1 MDAGCPFVRN
11 AFRSSAFL
19 RRSVFF
25 SLECP
30 FVSYTISES
39 PDIMYRKIINNPLV
53 FSDVIGP
60 EARSILTGLLNRDPT
75 KRLGVNGA
83 EEIKR
88 HPFFR
93 DHIDF
98 AKLLAKKI
106 QPPFK
111 PKVASAVDVSN
122 FDEVFTSEEPL
133 DSVVE
138 DSKLSQTVQ
147 EQFAGFSYDGSHM
160 PVSP

>member
-1 MDAGCPFVRN
+1 MMYKKIVNN
-11 AFRSSAFL
+11 A
-19 RRSVFF
+19 
-25 SLECP
+25 
-30 FVSYTISES
+30 
-39 PDIMYRKIINNPLV
+39 LV
-53 FSDVIGP
+53 FSDVVGSD
-60 EARSILTGLLNRDPT
+60 ARSILTGLLSRDPL

-83 EEIKR
+83 EEIRK
-88 HPFFR
+88 HPFSHK
-93 DHIDF
+93 HIDF

-138 DSKLSQTVQ
+138 GSKLSDDVQ
-147 EQFAGFSYDGSHM
+147 EQFAGFSYDGTNM

>member
-1 MDAGCPFVRN
+1 M
-11 AFRSSAFL
+11 
-19 RRSVFF
+19 
-25 SLECP
+25 
-30 FVSYTISES
+30 
-39 PDIMYRKIINNPLV
+39 MYKKIVNNPLV
-53 FSDVIGP
+53 FSDVVGSDD
-60 EARSILTGLLNRDPT
+60 RSILTGLLSRDPL

-83 EEIKR
+83 EEIRK
-88 HPFFR
+88 HPFFHK
-93 DHIDF
+93 HIDF

-138 DSKLSQTVQ
+138 GSKLSDDVQ
-147 EQFAGFSYDGSHM
+147 EQFAGFSYDGTNM

>member
-1 MDAGCPFVRN
+1 MYQRILRDPLRFPEEFSHDA
-11 AFRSSAFL
+11 
-19 RRSVFF
+19 RSV
-25 SLECP
+25 
-30 FVSYTISES
+30 
-39 PDIMYRKIINNPLV
+39 M
-53 FSDVIGP
+53 
-60 EARSILTGLLNRDPT
+60 TGLLNRDPT

-111 PKVASAVDVSN
+111 PKVTSPVDVSN

-147 EQFAGFSYDGSHM
+147 DKFVGFSYDGSNM
-160 PVSP
+160 PASP

>member
-1 MDAGCPFVRN
+1 M
-11 AFRSSAFL
+11 
-19 RRSVFF
+19 
-25 SLECP
+25 
-30 FVSYTISES
+30 
-39 PDIMYRKIINNPLV
+39 MYKKIVNNPLV
-53 FSDVIGP
+53 FSDVVGSD
-60 EARSILTGLLNRDPT
+60 ARSILTGLLSRDPL

-83 EEIKR
+83 EEIRK
-88 HPFFR
+88 HPFFHK
-93 DHIDF
+93 HIDF

-122 FDEVFTSEEPL
+122 FDEVFTSEEPQ

-138 DSKLSQTVQ
+138 GSKLSQTVQ
-147 EQFAGFSYDGSHM
+147 EQFAGFSYDGTNM

>member
-1 MDAGCPFVRN
+1 MYYCTRCCLAYLRSTMVVSFVILSHFSTDN
-11 AFRSSAFL
+11 KSA
-19 RRSVFF
+19 
-25 SLECP
+25 
-30 FVSYTISES
+30 ES
-39 PDIMYRKIINNPLV
+39 PDIMYKKIVNNPLV
-53 FSDVIGP
+53 FSDVVGK
-60 EARSILTGLLNRDPT
+60 EARSILTGLLCRDPS

-88 HPFFR
+88 HPFF
-93 DHIDF
+93 DKHIDF
-98 AKLLAKKI
+98 ERLLAKKI

-138 DSKLSQTVQ
+138 GSKLSQTVQ
-147 EQFAGFSYDGSHM
+147 EQFAGFSYDGTNM